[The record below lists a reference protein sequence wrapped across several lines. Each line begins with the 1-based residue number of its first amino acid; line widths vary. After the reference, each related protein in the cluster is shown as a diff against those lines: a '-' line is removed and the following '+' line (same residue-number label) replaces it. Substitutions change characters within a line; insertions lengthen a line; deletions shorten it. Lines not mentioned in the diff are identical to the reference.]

1 MGETAQ
7 DQPRSTPASR
17 PAPPLLLLP
26 PTSYREVDQ
35 GLPGEISVKGPGGR
49 RILSL
54 YPFQAQFLHAWL
66 YEDRACEGDFIVSA
80 RWRGGWAATCP
91 DWFRL
96 PLVVFNPVSF
106 SFPGRDP
113 IPHEEVHV
121 WREAWRVY
129 VLNAVYEGS
138 LSLGLALS

>member
-1 MGETAQ
+1 VRLIKVSLARFRLKDLEAGASSVFT
-7 DQPRSTPASR
+7 RSRRSFNK
-17 PAPPLLLLP
+17 
-26 PTSYREVDQ
+26 
-35 GLPGEISVKGPGGR
+35 PG
-49 RILSL
+49 
-54 YPFQAQFLHAWL
+54 FML

-80 RWRGGWAATCP
+80 RWRGGWAATRP

-129 VLNAVYEGS
+129 VLNAVYEGR
-138 LSLGLALS
+138 LCLVL